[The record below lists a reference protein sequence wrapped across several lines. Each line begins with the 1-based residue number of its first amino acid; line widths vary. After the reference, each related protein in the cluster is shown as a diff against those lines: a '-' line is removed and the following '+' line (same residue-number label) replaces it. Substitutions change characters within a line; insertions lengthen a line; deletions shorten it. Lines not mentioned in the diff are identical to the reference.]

1 MLVSALILLV
11 CLSVDLDVQRPLASR
26 GLAVLLIVAMW
37 WISEA
42 LPLTI
47 TSLFPI
53 CLYPML
59 AVASPGVLASK
70 FFGGTSFLFIGGF
83 FIGLAIERWGLHT
96 RIICAVV
103 CYAGKRVD
111 CLVGGFLGAVWLLSM
126 WISNTA
132 TAVCMMPVVH
142 SFLVQLP
149 REYTSFKSAV
159 LMAVGWAASIG
170 GIATPVGTPTN
181 GVFLDQYLVLWPDA
195 PAFTFAKFTLCALPL
210 SFLLILGVWLA
221 VCCRYVWF
229 SKERIVIDTAGFQKM
244 RQELGPMSY
253 EEIVVALDLVLL
265 ILLWF
270 TAAPIGA
277 FPGWKA
283 SVAEN
288 LNSGAIGLIVTLPL
302 FVIPTSHWFPEV
314 VRQRLFGEKRCS
326 KLPQSGKAAEHILD
340 WDDVKKGFAWEILFV
355 FGGGAMLA
363 YGTVA
368 SGLAAWIAEQLAEVG
383 GGEFGFVLIV
393 AFVVCMVTEV
403 VSNTSTMSI
412 FGAIIAT
419 TAYLKGYDAVQMML
433 VVCFS
438 ASFSF
443 MLPTATPPNMVV
455 YATGLIPVKD
465 MAKSGMLLN
474 LGAVLVGSMYL
485 TWVVPAILGDEFD
498 NMGAPSS
505 A

>member
-277 FPGWKA
+277 FPAFG
-283 SVAEN
+283 
-288 LNSGAIGLIVTLPL
+288 T
-302 FVIPTSHWFPEV
+302 TS
-314 VRQRLFGEKRCS
+314 
-326 KLPQSGKAAEHILD
+326 
-340 WDDVKKGFAWEILFV
+340 
-355 FGGGAMLA
+355 
-363 YGTVA
+363 
-368 SGLAAWIAEQLAEVG
+368 SGLAAWVAERLAEVG
-383 GGEFGFVLIV
+383 GGELVFILLVSFVI
-393 AFVVCMVTEV
+393 CMTTEV
-403 VSNTSTMSI
+403 VSNMSTMAI
-412 FGAIIAT
+412 FGVIIAA
-419 TAYLKGYDAVQMML
+419 TADLKGYNAVQMML
-433 VVCFS
+433 LACFCS
-438 ASFSF
+438 STSF
-443 MLPTATPPNMVV
+443 MLPTASGPNMVV
-455 YATGLIPVKD
+455 YGTGLIPVKT
-465 MAKSGMLLN
+465 MVQMGLLLN
-474 LGAVLVGSMYL
+474 FGTIIVLAFYVPLIMPALLGGDYDN
-485 TWVVPAILGDEFD
+485 LGT
-498 NMGAPSS
+498 PVSS
-505 A
+505 